1 VTIAEALRDGEAFL
15 AERGIET
22 ARVDAELLL
31 GKVLG
36 LTRTEL
42 YADGRS
48 ELAEPQ
54 LEEYRTLLDRR
65 GGREP
70 AAYTLGEWGF
80 RRLTLGID
88 SRVLVPRP
96 ETETVVE
103 RSLALLRESA
113 APEVLDAGTGSGA
126 IALAIA
132 DEHPGARVTGFDSSP
147 AALEVARENASLTG
161 LEERVRLVEHD
172 LADGLDGLGSYDL
185 VVSNPPYVRE
195 EELAGLEPEVR
206 DFEPRAALVDAGQ
219 TEAVARAALDVL
231 KPGGHLVLEAAA
243 ERAGEVA
250 SLLEGLGYEDVL
262 VTRDEAGAERVVEGR
277 RA

>member
-1 VTIAEALRDGEAFL
+1 MRVAEALRHGETFL

-22 ARVDAELLL
+22 PRVDAELLL

-36 LTRTEL
+36 VGRTQL

-54 LEEYRTLLDRR
+54 LEEYRSLLERR

-70 AAYTLGEWGF
+70 AAYALGEWGF
-80 RRLTLGID
+80 RRLTLRVD

-96 ETETVVE
+96 ETESVVE
-103 RSLALLRESA
+103 RSLALLEGSA

-132 DEHPGARVTGFDSSP
+132 DEHPGARVTGFESSP
-147 AALEVARENASLTG
+147 AALEVARDNARLTG
-161 LEERVRLVEHD
+161 LEERVRFVEHD
-172 LADGLDGLGSYDL
+172 LADGLRSGSYDL

-195 EELAGLEPEVR
+195 EELAGLQPEVR

-219 TEAVARAALDVL
+219 TEAVAHAALSVL
-231 KPGGHLVLEAAA
+231 RPGGHVVLEAAGG
-243 ERAGEVA
+243 RAGEVA
-250 SLLEGLGYEDVL
+250 AMLQALGYEDVR
-262 VTRDEAGAERVVEGR
+262 VTQDEAGIERVVEGR
-277 RA
+277 RP

>member
-1 VTIAEALRDGEAFL
+1 MRVAEALRHGETFL

-22 ARVDAELLL
+22 PRVDAELLL

-36 LTRTEL
+36 VGRTQL

-48 ELAEPQ
+48 ELAEPR
-54 LEEYRTLLDRR
+54 LEEYRSLLERR

-70 AAYTLGEWGF
+70 AAYALGEWGF
-80 RRLTLGID
+80 RRLTLRVD

-96 ETETVVE
+96 ETESVVE
-103 RSLALLRESA
+103 RSLALLEGSA

-132 DEHPGARVTGFDSSP
+132 DEHPGARVTGFESSP
-147 AALEVARENASLTG
+147 AALEVARDNARLTG

-172 LADGLDGLGSYDL
+172 LGDGLGSGSYDL

-195 EELAGLEPEVR
+195 EELAGLQPEVR

-219 TEAVARAALDVL
+219 TEAVAHAALSVL
-231 KPGGHLVLEAAA
+231 RPGGHVVLEAAGG
-243 ERAGEVA
+243 RAGEVA
-250 SLLEGLGYEDVL
+250 AMLQALGYEDVR
-262 VTRDEAGAERVVEGR
+262 VTQDEAGIERVVEGR
-277 RA
+277 RP

>member
-1 VTIAEALRDGEAFL
+1 MRVAEALRHGETFL

-22 ARVDAELLL
+22 PRVDAELLL

-36 LTRTEL
+36 VGRTQL

-54 LEEYRTLLDRR
+54 LEEYRSLLERR

-70 AAYTLGEWGF
+70 AAYALGEWGF
-80 RRLTLGID
+80 RRLTLRVD

-96 ETETVVE
+96 ETESLVE
-103 RSLALLRESA
+103 RCLFLLEGLAAS
-113 APEVLDAGTGSGA
+113 EVLDVGTGSGA

-132 DEHPGARVTGFDSSP
+132 DEHPGARVTGFESSP
-147 AALEVARENASLTG
+147 AALEVARDNARLTG
-161 LEERVRLVEHD
+161 LEERVRFVEHD
-172 LADGLDGLGSYDL
+172 LADGLGSGSYDL

-195 EELAGLEPEVR
+195 EELAGLQPEVR

-219 TEAVARAALDVL
+219 TEAVAHAALSVL
-231 KPGGHLVLEAAA
+231 RPGGHVVLEAAGG
-243 ERAGEVA
+243 RAGEVA
-250 SLLEGLGYEDVL
+250 AMLQALGYEDVR
-262 VTRDEAGAERVVEGR
+262 VTQDEAGIERVVEGR
-277 RA
+277 RP